1 MRLKRVAS
9 ALGALVLA
17 AGLLVLT
24 LGPRAGADEPLSE
37 PERAAI
43 EALIEQYIL
52 EHPELILESVRKFR
66 EREEARVTNQ
76 QQVNL
81 TSLKQRIQHD
91 PGDPVA
97 GNPDGD
103 VTVVEFFDYRCG
115 YCKASLEMVMALIRE
130 DPNVRVVFKE
140 FPILSPQSTR
150 AAQAALAAER
160 QGQYL
165 ELHYAMMSSRGE
177 FDDQQIFDIA
187 AEIGLDI
194 DRLAA
199 DLELPEIS
207 AQLERN
213 KALARS
219 LGIEG
224 TPTFIVD
231 EQIFRGAIDADTLR
245 AAVAEARAG

>member
-1 MRLKRVAS
+1 MRLSRAAS
-9 ALGALVLA
+9 TLRALVLA
-17 AGLLVLT
+17 AGLLGLA
-24 LGPRAGADEPLSE
+24 LSPQAGAAEPFSE
-37 PERAAI
+37 QERAAF

-52 EHPELILESVRKFR
+52 EHPDVILESVRKFR
-66 EREEARVTNQ
+66 EREEARVTSEQ
-76 QQVNL
+76 QANL
-81 TSLKQRIQHD
+81 TSLKQRIQND

-103 VTVVEFFDYRCG
+103 VTVVEFFDYRCS

-140 FPILSPQSTR
+140 FPILSPESSR
-150 AAQAALAAER
+150 AAKAALAAER

-165 ELHYAMMSSRGE
+165 NLHYAMMSSRGQ

-194 DRLAA
+194 DQLAA

-207 AQLERN
+207 VQLERN

>member
-1 MRLKRVAS
+1 MRLSRAAS
-9 ALGALVLA
+9 ALGALVLGV
-17 AGLLVLT
+17 GLLVLT
-24 LGPRAGADEPLSE
+24 LGPRADAEEPISDQQ
-37 PERAAI
+37 RAAF
-43 EALIEQYIL
+43 EVLIEQYIL
-52 EHPELILESVRKFR
+52 EHPEVIMESVRGFR
-66 EREEARVTNQ
+66 ERQEARATSEQ
-76 QQVNL
+76 RANL
-81 TSLKQRIQHD
+81 TSLKQRIQND
-91 PGDPVA
+91 PNDPVA

-115 YCKASLEMVMALIRE
+115 YCKASLEMVMALIRD

-140 FPILSPQSTR
+140 FPILGPQSSR
-150 AAQAALAAER
+150 AAQVALAAER
-160 QGQYL
+160 QGRYL
-165 ELHYAMMSSRGE
+165 DLHYALMSARGQ

-194 DRLAA
+194 DQLAV

-207 AQLERN
+207 AHVERN

>member
-1 MRLKRVAS
+1 MRLSRAAT
-9 ALGALVLA
+9 ALRALALA

-24 LGPRAGADEPLSE
+24 LSPQAGAAEPLSE
-37 PERAAI
+37 QERAAI

-52 EHPELILESVRKFR
+52 EHPDVILDSVRKFR
-66 EREEARVTNQ
+66 EREEARVTAEQ
-76 QQVNL
+76 QANL
-81 TSLKQRIQHD
+81 KSLKQRIQND
-91 PGDPVA
+91 PDTPVA

-140 FPILSPQSTR
+140 FPILSPESTR

-165 ELHYAMMSSRGE
+165 NLHYAMMSSRGN

-194 DRLAA
+194 DQLAA

-213 KALARS
+213 VALARS

-245 AAVAEARAG
+245 RALAEARAG